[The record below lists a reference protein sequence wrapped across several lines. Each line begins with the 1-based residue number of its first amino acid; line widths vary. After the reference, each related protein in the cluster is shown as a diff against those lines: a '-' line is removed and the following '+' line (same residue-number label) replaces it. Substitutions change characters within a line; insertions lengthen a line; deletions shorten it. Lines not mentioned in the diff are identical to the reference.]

1 MAMEYDFDERIER
14 KNTDSFK
21 YDRMV
26 ESCGG
31 NDCSLPMWV
40 ADMDFPTPPF
50 VLNAIEKRMSQRVLG
65 YTCSSDEYHSAIAAW
80 CDRQYCWKVR
90 PEHVNYIPG
99 VVAGIYLATQ
109 CFTEKGDR
117 ILIQD
122 PVYHPF
128 GIVPEANGRVIVRN
142 SLIRTGRGFDMDLD
156 SLRRDIRGCRMMIL
170 CNPHNPGGM
179 RWSRETLEQVAEIC
193 HENGVVVVSDEIHCD
208 MILDGARHVPFASV
222 SEKAREIAITLQA
235 PSKTF
240 NMPGI
245 VCAHT
250 IVPDDS
256 LRSRFFDYIH
266 ASDMDLGNVFTYDCA
281 IACYSD
287 EGDVW
292 RRSMLE
298 YVNGNIDLL
307 ESGLAPFSDRIRVI
321 RPQASFLVFLDCRG
335 LGFENPDDYLHFFSD
350 RCGVCMN
357 PGNMFGKGGYGY
369 MRMNVGC
376 PRSTVLE
383 AVRRMSSA
391 LKQL

>member
-80 CDRQYCWKVR
+80 CDRQYCWK
-90 PEHVNYIPG
+90 
-99 VVAGIYLATQ
+99 
-109 CFTEKGDR
+109 
-117 ILIQD
+117 
-122 PVYHPF
+122 
-128 GIVPEANGRVIVRN
+128 
-142 SLIRTGRGFDMDLD
+142 
-156 SLRRDIRGCRMMIL
+156 
-170 CNPHNPGGM
+170 
-179 RWSRETLEQVAEIC
+179 
-193 HENGVVVVSDEIHCD
+193 
-208 MILDGARHVPFASV
+208 
-222 SEKAREIAITLQA
+222 
-235 PSKTF
+235 
-240 NMPGI
+240 
-245 VCAHT
+245 
-250 IVPDDS
+250 
-256 LRSRFFDYIH
+256 
-266 ASDMDLGNVFTYDCA
+266 YDCA

-307 ESGLAPFSDRIRVI
+307 ESGLAPFGDRIRVI

-383 AVRRMSSA
+383 AVRRMASV